1 MLIAKQIARDKQ
13 FGLIIYVLSDKFIRP
28 FKTNSNET
36 DFAGKFDFINFA
48 VTTACM
54 ARKTIL
60 IGSLVLFNIFG

>member
-1 MLIAKQIARDKQ
+1 MFYRISLYDHLKLTVMK
-13 FGLIIYVLSDKFIRP
+13 LTLLLKC
-28 FKTNSNET
+28 
-36 DFAGKFDFINFA
+36 DFINFA

>member
-1 MLIAKQIARDKQ
+1 MLIAKQIAKDKQ
-13 FGLIIYVLSDKFIRP
+13 FGFIIYVLSDKFIRP

-36 DFAGKFDFINFA
+36 DFTVKCDFINFA
-48 VTTACM
+48 VTTACI